1 MKPALVIL
9 PCLSLAALALSN
21 AASAQSAAGSN
32 GETGLI
38 SRDSFGFFPTATSLR
53 PSLSRDGRYV
63 AFESDAALL
72 PIDLNGHKDIY
83 VLDRQTNT
91 LTLASRTSGGL
102 NGNDDSFDA
111 HISGDGRHV
120 AFTTHAT
127 NLVGLDGNA
136 STDVLVKNL
145 NTGLISRVST
155 PTGGLAAANGA
166 SSGATVSFDGRYVAF
181 QSSANDLDPLVVNA
195 FVDVFVR
202 DMQTGVVT
210 CASRGFFGVAGNGN
224 SSAPSISDDG
234 VWLAF
239 QSNASNQTLGD
250 LNGAQDIVVRNLV
263 GGGIIRVSVSST
275 GAAANDNSYSPSIS
289 ADGRYVAFLSDASNL
304 VADGNALTD
313 AFVHDRQN
321 DTTALVSRAI
331 DGQTSD
337 GSSTHVA
344 ISGDGRSVAFV
355 NSAGDIT
362 PDGAAF
368 MAVYVR
374 NLDRNTSHLASRAT
388 GTSGQPNSWSS
399 RPALA
404 QTGGLVAFDSAATN
418 LVPGDTNSES
428 DVFLRVMQPNPVVYC
443 TSSTTSAGCTPT
455 LSGLG
460 WPRVSQNS
468 GFVVT
473 CDDAPNNKAGLLFF
487 SLGGRLS
494 VPFGAGTFCVATP
507 VVRTPIANSGG
518 NPPTVSDC
526 SGDFSLDMNA
536 YAKGLLGVSA
546 PAELTQIGQRV
557 NVQYWGRDPQGAIAT
572 TFLSDALEY
581 FVGP

>member
-9 PCLSLAALALSN
+9 PCLSLAVFALSN
-21 AASAQSAAGSN
+21 SALAQSAAGSN

-38 SRDSFGFFPTATSLR
+38 SRDSFGFFPTESSLR
-53 PSLSRDGRYV
+53 PSLSRDGRYI

-136 STDVLVKNL
+136 NTDVLVKNL
-145 NTGLISRVST
+145 NTGLLLRVST
-155 PTGGLAAANGA
+155 PTGGVAAANGA
-166 SSGATVSFDGRYVAF
+166 SSGASVSFDGRYVAF
-181 QSSANDLDPLVVNA
+181 QSSADDLDPLVVNA

-202 DMQTGVVT
+202 DMQTGVVS
-210 CASRGFFGVAGNGN
+210 CASRSLLGGAANGHSSVA
-224 SSAPSISDDG
+224 SISDDG
-234 VWLAF
+234 AWLAF
-239 QSNASNQTLGD
+239 QTAASNQTLGD
-250 LNGAQDIVVRNLV
+250 FNGAQDVVVRSLF
-263 GGGIIRVSVSST
+263 GGGISRVSVST
-275 GAAANDNSYSPSIS
+275 GGSAGNDDSYAPSIS
-289 ADGRYVAFLSDASNL
+289 ADGRYVAFLSEASNF
-304 VADGNALTD
+304 VADGNGTTD
-313 AFVHDRQN
+313 AFVHDRQS
-321 DTTALVSRAI
+321 DTTLLVSRAA
-331 DGQTSD
+331 DGDPSD
-337 GSSTHVA
+337 GASTNVA

-355 NSAGDIT
+355 NSEGDIT

-368 MAVYVR
+368 TAVYVR
-374 NLDRNTSHLASRAT
+374 NLDRNTSHLVSRAT

-404 QTGGLVAFDSAATN
+404 QSGGLVAFDSAATN

-507 VVRTPIANSGG
+507 VVRTPVANSGG

-526 SGDFSLDMNA
+526 SGQFSLDLNA
-536 YAKGLLGVSA
+536 YSKGLLGVSA
-546 PAELTQIGQRV
+546 PLELTQIGQRV